1 MTFSEKPMKVICIG
15 RNYVDHIKE
24 LNSPLPATPVFFLKP
39 DTSIVTRNRPFFYPD
54 FSKEIHYEAEL
65 VMKVCKVGKNI
76 QKKFASSYYDEI
88 GIGIDFTA
96 RDLQDE
102 CKKKGLPW
110 LISKGFDNA
119 APIGKFV
126 SKSNITD
133 LRNISFHLD
142 INGNTVQQGNSKDM
156 IFPFEELISYVSKF
170 ITLKMGDLIF
180 TGTPV
185 GVGPVKI
192 GDRLEAF
199 IGDEKLLKC
208 DIK

>member
-1 MTFSEKPMKVICIG
+1 MKVICIG
-15 RNYVDHIKE
+15 RNYMDHVKE
-24 LNSPLPATPVFFLKP
+24 LNSPLPSAPVFFLKP
-39 DTSIVTRNRPFFYPD
+39 DTSVVTRNRPFFYPD
-54 FSKEIHYEAEL
+54 FSKEIHYEVEL
-65 VMKVCKVGKNI
+65 VLKVCKVGKNI

-119 APIGKFV
+119 APIGKFI
-126 SKSNITD
+126 SKSNFND

-156 IFPFEELISYVSKF
+156 IFTFEEVISYVSKF
-170 ITLKMGDLIF
+170 ITLKTGDLIF

-185 GVGPVKI
+185 GVGPVRI

-199 IGDEKLLKC
+199 IEGEKLLKC

>member
-39 DTSIVTRNRPFFYPD
+39 DTSIVTRNRPFYYPD

-156 IFPFEELISYVSKF
+156 IFPFEELISYV
-170 ITLKMGDLIF
+170 
-180 TGTPV
+180 
-185 GVGPVKI
+185 
-192 GDRLEAF
+192 
-199 IGDEKLLKC
+199 
-208 DIK
+208 

>member
-1 MTFSEKPMKVICIG
+1 MKVICIG
-15 RNYVDHIKE
+15 RNYLDHVKE
-24 LNSPLPATPVFFLKP
+24 LNSPLPSEPVFFLKP
-39 DTSIVTRNRPFFYPD
+39 DTSILTRNRPFYYPD
-54 FSKEIHYEAEL
+54 FSNEIHYEAEL
-65 VMKVCKVGKNI
+65 VMRICKVGKNI
-76 QKKFASSYYDEI
+76 QKKFAHTYFDEI

-96 RDLQDE
+96 RDLQDN

-119 APIGKFV
+119 APLGKFLP
-126 SKSNITD
+126 KSSFPDLNNI
-133 LRNISFHLD
+133 RFHLEL
-142 INGNTVQQGNSKDM
+142 NGAMVQQGNSGDM
-156 IFPFEELISYVSKF
+156 IFTFDDLISYVSRF

-185 GVGPVKI
+185 GVGPVKA

-199 IGDEKLLKC
+199 IEGQKLLKC

>member
-1 MTFSEKPMKVICIG
+1 MKVICIG

>member
-1 MTFSEKPMKVICIG
+1 MKVICIG
-15 RNYVDHIKE
+15 RNYMDHVKE
-24 LNSPLPATPVFFLKP
+24 LNSPLPSSPVFFLKP
-39 DTSIVTRNRPFFYPD
+39 DTSVLTRNRPFFYPD
-54 FSKEIHYEAEL
+54 FSKEIHYEVEL
-65 VMKVCKVGKNI
+65 VMKICKVGKNI
-76 QKKFASSYYDEI
+76 QPGFASSYFDEI

-110 LISKGFDNA
+110 LVSKGFDGA
-119 APIGKFV
+119 APLGKFMN
-126 SKSNITD
+126 KSLFPD
-133 LRNISFHLD
+133 LRNINFHLD
-142 INGNTVQQGNSKDM
+142 INGTTMQKGNSGDM
-156 IFPFEELISYVSKF
+156 IFPFEELISHVSKF
-170 ITLKMGDLIF
+170 ITLKMGDLIY

-199 IGDEKLLKC
+199 IEGEKLLKC